1 MHQHDGESL
10 VNETLLRYLPPFIR
24 SKFEGRRNLQKIAGN
39 SGWLYANA
47 LLRAPVGMAVNVWM
61 ARYLGPQQ
69 FGLLN
74 YVVAFVALFSAFATL
89 GLDGFVVRDIVKDP
103 ASRDETLGSA
113 FVLKFCGGIVTLLA
127 SVAVIVLIKRGDSLV
142 LGLVAITAAGTV
154 FQAFD
159 TIDFWFQSQVRS
171 KYTVLAKCIPFLLV
185 AAAKVILILLKAPLV
200 AFVWA
205 ALADVALGGVG
216 LVVAYRKQ
224 GHRITA
230 WVATI
235 GRAKSLMKDSWPLI
249 FSSLVGMV
257 YLRIDQVMLSQMVGD
272 RELGIYSAAVKLA
285 EAWYFLPV
293 ICTSAAP
300 HIIEAKAV
308 SDEMFYDRLQKLYNV
323 MAFMGYALAIPTTF
337 LGGWLVRLLYG
348 EEYRAAGPMLVVL
361 IWSVMFVL
369 LGVARSVFLTTMN
382 WGKIHL
388 FTVSLGAVVNVVL
401 NLLLIPRY
409 GGMGAA
415 IASCVAY
422 WMAAH
427 GACFFY
433 RPLFRTGSMLT
444 KAIIFP
450 KVW

>member
-1 MHQHDGESL
+1 MKK
-10 VNETLLRYLPPFIR
+10 TLIRYLPAFIR
-24 SKFEGRRNLQKIAGN
+24 TKFEGRLNLQKIAGN
-39 SGWLYANA
+39 TGWLYANA

-61 ARYLGPQQ
+61 ARYLGPEQ

-74 YVVAFVALFSAFATL
+74 YVVAFVALFSAFSTL

-103 ASRDETLGSA
+103 SSRDETLGSA
-113 FVLKFCGGIVTLLA
+113 FVLKFCGGIVTLLS
-127 SVAVIVLIKRGDSLV
+127 SVAVIILMKWDDSLV
-142 LGLVAITAAGTV
+142 WGLVAITAAGTV

-159 TIDFWFQSQVRS
+159 TIDLWFQSQVSS
-171 KYTVLAKCIPFLLV
+171 KYTVLAKSLPFLLV

-205 ALADVALGGVG
+205 ALADVVLGSVG
-216 LVVAYRKQ
+216 LVIAYRNQ
-224 GHRITA
+224 GHRISA
-230 WVATI
+230 WGATV

-249 FSSLVGMV
+249 FSSLVGMI

-272 RELGIYSAAVKLA
+272 KELGIYSAAVKLA

-293 ICTSAAP
+293 ICSSAAP
-300 HIIEAKAV
+300 HIIRAKAV

-337 LGGWLVRLLYG
+337 LGGWLVRTLYG

-382 WGKIHL
+382 WGKVHL
-388 FTVSLGAVVNVVL
+388 FTVTLGAVINVAL
-401 NLLLIPRY
+401 NLVLIPQY

-415 IASCVAY
+415 VASCVAY
-422 WMAAH
+422 WLAAH
-427 GACFFY
+427 GSCFLY
-433 RPLFRTGSMLT
+433 TPLLRTGGMLT
-444 KAIIFP
+444 KAIIYP
-450 KVW
+450 KFW